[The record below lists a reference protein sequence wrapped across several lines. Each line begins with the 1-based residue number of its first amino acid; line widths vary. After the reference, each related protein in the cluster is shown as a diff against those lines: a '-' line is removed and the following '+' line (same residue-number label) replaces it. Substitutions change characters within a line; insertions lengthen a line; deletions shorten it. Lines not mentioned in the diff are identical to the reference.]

1 LSSKENLMNAVDTAS
16 PNEFVRYFS
25 LTLHALVS
33 CRDDGTVHVQRLG
46 EPWTLHSSKR
56 PEIGL
61 ADWMAARRVCAHVQP
76 AWAREVR
83 ELPSLPEIAD
93 MITDGVCR
101 TPTEHDVEPD
111 GTGPDG
117 VPSWLRCLGL
127 L

>member
-1 LSSKENLMNAVDTAS
+1 MTDSADTAA

-46 EPWTLHSSKR
+46 EPWMLHSSKK
-56 PEIGL
+56 PEVGL

-93 MITDGVCR
+93 MITDGPVPHADRPRRRARRCR
-101 TPTEHDVEPD
+101 SRRRAQLAALP
-111 GTGPDG
+111 GPA
-117 VPSWLRCLGL
+117 VRRP
-127 L
+127 